1 MGSVLKN
8 SSRDR
13 GKEIQHIR
21 LFTVTNAHLHRLL
34 CTGGEIYF
42 HRLDVTV
49 LNGGKNVA
57 RRFAISCSY
66 SGREIIR

>member
-13 GKEIQHIR
+13 GKENQHTPIYSHEC
-21 LFTVTNAHLHRLL
+21 TLHRLL
-34 CTGGEIYF
+34 YTGEGGVYF

-49 LNGGKNVA
+49 LNGEE
-57 RRFAISCSY
+57 CSL
-66 SGREIIR
+66 EICYNFFIPWSRNN